1 MNCPF
6 YFKIGAC
13 RHGDRC
19 SRLHN
24 KPTFSQTILLSN
36 MYQQPAELL
45 DPSGGLKEG
54 VDEKDVRK
62 HFEDF
67 YEDVFMEMCEFG
79 EITEMCI
86 AGNLGDHLLGNTYVQ
101 FKEEEQ
107 AEKALQSMAGRFY
120 AGRPL
125 LIEFSPVTDFREA
138 RCRSYDEA
146 TCNRGGHCNFLH
158 LMPVSRKLMR
168 RLYEHQ
174 KKKWGRKKKRKGGGD
189 PDADRSVRADSEE
202 RRKLIAAWSEGGGAD
217 RGRSPRRS
225 RSRSGSSSR
234 SRSR

>member
-1 MNCPF
+1 
-6 YFKIGAC
+6 
-13 RHGDRC
+13 
-19 SRLHN
+19 
-24 KPTFSQTILLSN
+24 

-174 KKKWGRKKKRKGGGD
+174 KKKLGRKKKRKGGGD